1 MMMMD
6 YPSSFTARAATL
18 AIVPICPHVYIPAS
32 DPPAGTLLFYSARL
46 LSSTHL
52 QWAVTCGTS

>member
-1 MMMMD
+1 MMD
-6 YPSSFTARAATL
+6 HPSSFTARAVTL

-32 DPPAGTLLFYSARL
+32 NPPAGTLLSYSARL

-52 QWAVTCGTS
+52 QWVVTCDTS